1 MSKGGINKQIILLK
15 LNVIKFVVIEMNFVY
30 IQCYTNPI
38 KKSQNYNT
46 IKPPNKTCSKEV
58 SPLLCLHF
66 GHPSHSHS

>member
-1 MSKGGINKQIILLK
+1 MTKGGINKQIILLK

-46 IKPPNKTCSKEV
+46 IKPPN
-58 SPLLCLHF
+58 
-66 GHPSHSHS
+66 